1 MLNNLIF
8 KYFIFFLIF
17 VSVNKTF
24 AQENDTVIEIDQPR
38 FSEKGVGQK
47 AYEIKAKKGLR
58 SEDNLR
64 LYEVEGKFKT
74 DNGLWIYMNAEEGH
88 YEQSKKIINLFG
100 DVKFYTEEGD
110 KISSQTAKFIMEEDL
125 IIFQKE
131 VFHESINTSI
141 KSDKII
147 ATNNFNN
154 IFYEGNVLTNI
165 IR

>member
-1 MLNNLIF
+1 MLNNSFL
-8 KYFIFFLIF
+8 KYLIFFLIF
-17 VSVNKTF
+17 FSSHKIF
-24 AQENDTVIEIDQPR
+24 AQENETVIEIDQPR

-58 SEDNLR
+58 SDDNLR

-74 DNGLWIYMNAEEGH
+74 DNGLWIYMNAEEGN
-88 YEQSKKIINLFG
+88 YDQSKKIINLFG

-110 KISSQTAKFIMEEDL
+110 KISSHSAKFIIEEDL

-131 VFHESINTSI
+131 VFHERINSSI

-147 ATNNFNN
+147 ASNNFNN
-154 IFYEGNVLTNI
+154 IFY
-165 IR
+165 

>member
-1 MLNNLIF
+1 MLNNSIL
-8 KYFIFFLIF
+8 KYLIFFLIF
-17 VSVNKTF
+17 FSSHKIF
-24 AQENDTVIEIDQPR
+24 AQENETVIEIDQPR

-58 SEDNLR
+58 SDDNLR

-74 DNGLWIYMNAEEGH
+74 DNGLWIYMNAEEGN
-88 YEQSKKIINLFG
+88 YDQSKKIINLFG

-110 KISSQTAKFIMEEDL
+110 KISSHSAKFIIEEDL

-131 VFHESINTSI
+131 VFHERINSSI

-147 ATNNFNN
+147 ASNNFNN